1 MIVGRVKKIACN
13 VCNLETNHELK
24 AIHQSIQDE
33 YDKKTGYPEF
43 HEEINYLFWICRG
56 CDTATLENAYTC
68 DGMHYE
74 NGDTIWDSTYFPER
88 QNVKRH
94 RKYFKHLENELE
106 KVYVEAVLCFN
117 VNARLACGLCLR
129 TLLEGICVGLGVTD
143 ACSYG
148 LAGKLKIL
156 ENEKHLPK
164 NIIEGLTIF
173 KIIGDDA
180 AHRRLATSIRE
191 LELGLDVIEDLLNF
205 LYETKYELD
214 LKVKKLKQHRNSIA
228 SSQNII

>member
-1 MIVGRVKKIACN
+1 MIVGRIKKIACN

-24 AIHQSIQDE
+24 AIHQSAHDE
-33 YDKKTGYPEF
+33 YDKQTGYPEF
-43 HEEINYLFWICRG
+43 HEETNYLFWICRG

-68 DGMHYE
+68 DGMCYE
-74 NGDTIWDSTYFPER
+74 NGDTIWDSTYYPER

-106 KVYVEAVLCFN
+106 NVYVEAVSCFN
-117 VNARLACGLCLR
+117 MNAKLACAFCLR
-129 TLLEGICVGLGVTD
+129 TLLEAICVERGITDDKAWGLEK
-143 ACSYG
+143 
-148 LAGKLKIL
+148 KLKKL
-156 ENEKHLPK
+156 ESDNHLPP
-164 NIIEGLTIF
+164 NIVNGLKTF

-180 AHRRLATSIRE
+180 AHRRLATSIKE

-214 LKVKKLKQHRNSIA
+214 SKVKKLKNYRAGHQIT
-228 SSQNII
+228 